1 LVLPDEETTS
11 SGDELADYVQC
22 IANLEQ
28 LRGRLHFYH
37 EVVALTR
44 ERTLKS
50 DYSDDPRRADFP
62 FRLIVRHDGNERVEH
77 ADVVIDATGVYAS
90 PNPLGNGGAPCPGE
104 TSLRSRIDYALPDV
118 TGRDRNRFA
127 NRHTLVVGSGH
138 SAAST
143 VRSLGDLF
151 SDYPDTRITWVVR
164 RDVPSHGFPY
174 TLNPDQS
181 SPQRDAL
188 HRRANELSLH
198 ANVCFCPRT
207 VVDAIEYSNERFRVT
222 LNTQVASGTK
232 RNLEEYDNLVCH
244 TGFRPDRSLWTELQ
258 MMEHPATGGPFS
270 LAETILR
277 ANRRSGLG
285 LSTGY
290 AEKNVSSTHI
300 ELEAPVEEIH
310 AENEV
315 RLLVQNE
322 PNFFVA
328 GIKSYGRDAGFLM
341 QNGFRQVRD
350 VYKIIA
356 GDNNLDLYNG
366 ALD

>member
-1 LVLPDEETTS
+1 
-11 SGDELADYVQC
+11 
-22 IANLEQ
+22 
-28 LRGRLHFYH
+28 
-37 EVVALTR
+37 
-44 ERTLKS
+44 
-50 DYSDDPRRADFP
+50 
-62 FRLIVRHDGNERVEH
+62 VRHDGDERVEH

-290 AEKNVSSTHI
+290 ARKTYRVTHI

-350 VYKIIA
+350 VYKLSLAITTSIYTTVLWIKCNA
-356 GDNNLDLYNG
+356 RNKGYTLVESQSTNSERWLPEKQTMTCLLRGCERRVNYESH
-366 ALD
+366 ALRISFVAPLRIR